1 MTKHT
6 RRLIVPLLGAAFFT
20 SLLKQDEFL
29 RLDVLVGLWR
39 METSKGPLFERWER
53 FDEVTLAGES
63 FRISEDD
70 TIRLESIRLV
80 SRPEGIFYIPIVE
93 NQNDGQPVSFKLIS
107 SDDNRFVFENRQHD
121 FPQRIIYSIVTKD
134 SIVARIEGI
143 SKGKVA
149 SSDFYYRRIH
159 PK

>member
-1 MTKHT
+1 MCSSVYGGWKH
-6 RRLIVPLLGAAFFT
+6 
-20 SLLKQDEFL
+20 LK
-29 RLDVLVGLWR
+29 
-39 METSKGPLFERWER
+39 PLFERWER

-107 SDDNRFVFENRQHD
+107 SDDNKFVFENKQHD

-143 SKGKVA
+143 SKGKEA